1 MGLITRLGTCVLLVA
16 ASLAVTAP
24 AATAAVPGRT
34 LVSAVS
40 AGDSTPRKT
49 ARAFCPAGTVVVGG
63 GAALQTIGS
72 DAVKFRT
79 ATPFRSVVDGR
90 YGYTVIAEEFRAFD
104 GNWSVAVR
112 ALCAPAPAGYEIRS
126 VTVDSGSASPK
137 TAAAT
142 CSAGRRALAPGGTVR
157 GPDELTPQVALLGA
171 MVDNARDGAYAIG
184 TEVRAGFAGQWDMI
198 ATVVCANPPAGYSVV
213 EQQASSGGSS
223 DSVAQVSCP
232 DGTTVHGSGGLI
244 IPSTAGD
251 THLYVLS
258 SIEPRTTL
266 VRAAR
271 TTPGQSNTWYV
282 RAQAVCAV

>member
-1 MGLITRLGTCVLLVA
+1 MSLLTRISACAVLLSA
-16 ASLAVTAP
+16 ALAVSAAP
-24 AATAAVPGRT
+24 ASAAVPGRT
-34 LVSAVS
+34 LVSANS
-40 AGDSTPRKT
+40 AIDSTPRKT
-49 ARAFCPAGTVVVGG
+49 VRAFCAQGTVVVGG

-79 ATPFRSVVDGR
+79 VTPFRSVVDGR
-90 YGYTVIAEEFRAFD
+90 YGYTVIAEEFRPFA

-126 VTVDSGSASPK
+126 VTIPGNSTSPK

-142 CSAGRRALAPGGTVR
+142 CSPGRRALAPGASVR
-157 GPDELTPQVALLGA
+157 GPNTLTPQVTLLGTL
-171 MVDNARDGAYAIG
+171 VNNARDGVIAIG
-184 TEVRAGFAGQWDMI
+184 TEVTAGFTGRWDMI
-198 ATVVCANPPAGYSVV
+198 ATVVCAGQPAGYTVV
-213 EQQASSGGSS
+213 EDQESSGGLA

-251 THLYVLS
+251 AHLYVLS
-258 SIEPRTTL
+258 SVEPRLTM

-271 TTPGQSNTWYV
+271 STPGQANTWSV
-282 RAQAVCAV
+282 RVQAICAA